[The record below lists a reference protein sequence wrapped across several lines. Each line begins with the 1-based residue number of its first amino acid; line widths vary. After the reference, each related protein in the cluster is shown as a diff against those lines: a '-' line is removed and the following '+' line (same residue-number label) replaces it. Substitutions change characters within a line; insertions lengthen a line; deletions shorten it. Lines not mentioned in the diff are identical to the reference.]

1 MDPLSAFSL
10 TCNIIQV
17 VDFGSKAL
25 AMCKEIYDRG
35 TLSEYQDLEETTKH
49 LIDLRRSLGLSGGGN
64 TPSRLGS
71 AQILPQ
77 QDDLLMKVAKQCSE
91 TAEQL
96 VKRLQKFSVAGPRH
110 KKRQA
115 ISKAFKAMWKG
126 GDIQQLQR
134 QLDAHQK
141 ALDTRILIGLRY
153 VRRLDSNYLLLMIL
167 CRVTI
172 PGLIANDLCL
182 YIRRHRQDLTSLQQR
197 QDFQAID
204 LKVQTLICNL
214 AQGPKTFE
222 VLRALIRYEH
232 GKTQKLIKDEHVQ
245 TREHVTKS
253 LQERDH
259 VQEEK
264 EFRTQFHRSLWFD
277 ELYSREESIRFAH
290 PQTFR
295 WILDKSAKNM
305 GQWDNFVEWL
315 ELGQGTYWISGKPGS
330 GKSTLMGFICQNH
343 CTIESLRVWSTNKDI
358 LVLKFYFW
366 SGGTS
371 LQKSI
376 NGLLRSLLWQILQRV
391 PNLGLGNGSSL
402 TAEPIASWTERRL
415 RTLFANI
422 IPQVSETHR
431 ICIFLDGLDEFDGD
445 QDELVSWIRET
456 LRNPEIKTCLS
467 SRLYRAFDQ
476 AFASSSKLRLQDL
489 TRNDI
494 RKFVVNKFQ
503 DKEVL
508 RILPTAAEASDW
520 LEWMKNNILDR
531 AEGVFLWVDL
541 AVKDQIRGLKNG
553 DSLRQLEESLEC
565 LPDEIEDIYA
575 RMLSQI
581 KKQYR
586 KEASLFMQ
594 IALYGRDLSLLSHIL
609 AMQPDLDG
617 MLSSPDGMLEHLL
630 ITSHHTVAKRL
641 ATSCAGLLEVNDE
654 YARANHELHT
664 RMDDDESC
672 YSPKRDEPY
681 PGSHLEESGSDFS
694 GGEPQTNSIGEDA
707 DSADKHLYANS
718 ENEIFDAEEILAG
731 PGGLDIC
738 LESQVAFVHRT
749 AVDFMT
755 DQKQGGAFLNVN
767 TPINFDPKTFHVK
780 NLLAQVKL
788 LGVSQSREFKVDYAI
803 DDIMS
808 SISDIEFETGVAQ
821 TKLCSLT
828 DDIMSRI
835 DRDHTGHEDS
845 HWSARWGPDELKQ
858 QKEDVISSISSK
870 SSRSRFKGPVS
881 SIDLQSEDNDDS
893 SNVLRREPSYVSL
906 AAWYGLYLYVR
917 EVLEGRRTPLE
928 ISSANWLLYVSVR
941 SLDGGVFAEDDAR
954 RSVPAL
960 QLVNEMIRRGA
971 NPNCAI
977 SGVDTIWSFFMTI
990 MHETSRFW
998 FSILETTPIIHRLRF
1013 AYAQST
1019 VAFCENG
1026 ADLKKKCFPTFVF
1039 QSSKPV
1045 EDQNEVYYCIFDV
1058 DLSALAFAELY
1069 LNSQSEISRIRELC
1083 FSSGVSYYARCFRFR
1098 FKKVRGELLEE
1109 YDLSEADSDVVIEI
1123 LRKRYSNPPRRDL
1136 MEDLC
1141 EEIDDKLLRKLLRLF
1156 ATSERLIPR
1165 W

>member
-25 AMCKEIYDRG
+25 VMCKELYDHG
-35 TLSEYQDLEETTKH
+35 ILSEYQDLEETAKH
-49 LIDLRRSLGLSGGGN
+49 LFNLQRSLGLPGGN
-64 TPSRLGS
+64 TPSSLGS

-96 VKRLQKFSVAGPRH
+96 VKKLREFSVAGPHH

-115 ISKAFKAMWKG
+115 ISKAFKAIWRG
-126 GDIQQLQR
+126 GDIKQLQR

-141 ALDTRILIGLRY
+141 ALDTRILI
-153 VRRLDSNYLLLMIL
+153 
-167 CRVTI
+167 
-172 PGLIANDLCL
+172 DL
-182 YIRRHRQDLTSLQQR
+182 RHRQDLTSLQQR
-197 QDFQAID
+197 QDFQTID
-204 LKVQTLICNL
+204 LKVQTLISSL
-214 AQGPKTFE
+214 AQGPKSFE
-222 VLRALIRYEH
+222 ELRALIRDEH

-253 LQERDH
+253 FQERDH
-259 VQEEK
+259 VQEVK

-277 ELYSREESIRFAH
+277 ELYSREETIRYAH

-305 GQWDNFVEWL
+305 GPWDNFVEWL
-315 ELGQGTYWISGKPGS
+315 EFGQGTYWISGKPGS

-343 CTIESLRVWSTNKDI
+343 CTIESLRIWSTNKDI

-371 LQKSI
+371 LEKSI
-376 NGLLRSLLWQILQRV
+376 NGLLRSLLWQILEHV
-391 PNLGLGNGSSL
+391 PNLHVSNLQLTSGSSL

-415 RTLFANI
+415 RTMFTNI
-422 IPQVSETHR
+422 IPQVVATHR
-431 ICIFLDGLDEFDGD
+431 VCIFLDGLDEFDGD
-445 QDELVSWIRET
+445 HDELVSFIRET
-456 LRNPEIKTCLS
+456 LWSTEIKMCLS

-476 AFASSSKLRLQDL
+476 AFGSSTKLRLQDL

-503 DKEVL
+503 DREVL
-508 RILPTAAEASDW
+508 QILPTAAEASDW
-520 LEWMKNNILDR
+520 LEWTKNNILDR

-553 DSLRQLEESLEC
+553 DSLQQLEESLEC

-581 KKQYR
+581 KKPHR
-586 KEASLFMQ
+586 KEASIFLQ
-594 IALYGRDLSLLSHIL
+594 IALNGRDRSLLSHVL

-617 MLSSPDGMLEHLL
+617 ILSAPGGMLEDRL
-630 ITSHHTVAKRL
+630 ITSHHTVANRI
-641 ATSCAGLLEVNDE
+641 ATTCAGLLEVNVK
-654 YARANHELHT
+654 YAKASRELHT
-664 RMDDDESC
+664 HMYDEESC
-672 YSPKRDEPY
+672 YSPDRDEPY
-681 PGSHLEESGSDFS
+681 SGSHREESGSDCN
-694 GGEPQTNSIGEDA
+694 GGEPQPDSIGEDA

-718 ENEIFDAEEILAG
+718 ENEISYREEILAG

-738 LESQVAFVHRT
+738 LQSQVTFVHRT

-803 DDIMS
+803 DDIMLR
-808 SISDIEFETGVAQ
+808 ISYIECETGVAQ

-845 HWSARWGPDELKQ
+845 HWSARWGPKEFRQ

-870 SSRSRFKGPVS
+870 SSQSRF
-881 SIDLQSEDNDDS
+881 E
-893 SNVLRREPSYVSL
+893 
-906 AAWYGLYLYVR
+906 GL
-917 EVLEGRRTPLE
+917 
-928 ISSANWLLYVSVR
+928 
-941 SLDGGVFAEDDAR
+941 LD
-954 RSVPAL
+954 
-960 QLVNEMIRRGA
+960 
-971 NPNCAI
+971 
-977 SGVDTIWSFFMTI
+977 
-990 MHETSRFW
+990 
-998 FSILETTPIIHRLRF
+998 
-1013 AYAQST
+1013 
-1019 VAFCENG
+1019 
-1026 ADLKKKCFPTFVF
+1026 
-1039 QSSKPV
+1039 
-1045 EDQNEVYYCIFDV
+1045 
-1058 DLSALAFAELY
+1058 
-1069 LNSQSEISRIRELC
+1069 
-1083 FSSGVSYYARCFRFR
+1083 
-1098 FKKVRGELLEE
+1098 E

-1141 EEIDDKLLRKLLRLF
+1141 EDIDDKVLQKLLRLF
-1156 ATSERLIPR
+1156 ATSERLIPT